1 MTSYKDYF
9 LFVSEPRNYKEVR
22 EIRTNFSLHCGSKLT
37 IHVSGKVIFGI
48 LVHNENSTSREIR
61 EVIEKE
67 GGWIT
72 YSKNS
77 RPFRVVKEVDQELLG
92 KMLDFDR
99 LESVKIF
106 SSGPI
111 NLGFKLDCGKSV
123 LRMISN
129 YFSYTYG
136 KNKN

>member
-9 LFVSEPRNYKEVR
+9 LFISEPRNYKEVR
-22 EIRTNFSLHCGSKLT
+22 EIRTNFSLRCGSKLT
-37 IHVSGKVIFGI
+37 IHISGKVIFGI
-48 LVHNENSTSREIR
+48 IVHYENSTSREIR

-67 GGWIT
+67 VGWLV
-72 YSKNS
+72 YSSNS
-77 RPFRVVKEVDQELLG
+77 RPFRVVKEVDQELLR
-92 KMLDFDR
+92 KMLDLDR
-99 LESVKIF
+99 FESAKIF
-106 SSGPI
+106 SSGPV

-136 KNKN
+136 ENKN

>member
-1 MTSYKDYF
+1 MTSYKNYF

-22 EIRTNFSLHCGSKLT
+22 EIRTNFSLHGGSKLT
-37 IHVSGKVIFGI
+37 IHISGKVIFGI
-48 LVHNENSTSREIR
+48 LVHYENSTSREIR

-67 GGWIT
+67 GGWII
-72 YSKNS
+72 YSSNS

-92 KMLDFDR
+92 KMLDLDR
-99 LESVKIF
+99 LESAKIF
-106 SSGPI
+106 SSGPV

-136 KNKN
+136 ENKN

>member
-1 MTSYKDYF
+1 MCDYKDYI
-9 LFVSEPRNYKEVR
+9 LFISDPRECKGVN

-37 IHVSGKVIFGI
+37 IHISGKVIFGI
-48 LVHNENSTSREIR
+48 IVHYENSTSREIR

-67 GGWIT
+67 GGWLV
-72 YSKNS
+72 YSGNS
-77 RPFRVVKEVDQELLG
+77 RPFGVVKEVDQELLG
-92 KMLDFDR
+92 KMLDLDR
-99 LESVKIF
+99 LESAKIF
-106 SSGPI
+106 SSGPV

-136 KNKN
+136 ENKN

>member
-9 LFVSEPRNYKEVR
+9 LFISEPRNYKEVR

-67 GGWIT
+67 GGWII
-72 YSKNS
+72 YSSNS
-77 RPFRVVKEVDQELLG
+77 RPFRVVKEVDQKLLG

>member
-1 MTSYKDYF
+1 MTSYKNYF
-9 LFVSEPRNYKEVR
+9 LFISEPRNYKEVR

-48 LVHNENSTSREIR
+48 LVHNENPTSREIR

-72 YSKNS
+72 YSSNS

-92 KMLDFDR
+92 KMLDFNR
-99 LESVKIF
+99 LESVEIF
-106 SSGPI
+106 SSGPV